1 MKLFPAID
9 LYGGQAVRLLRGDY
23 AKMTV
28 YSAEPVKVAASFAA
42 AGAEYIHLV
51 DLAGA
56 RSGGTPNFDTVAAI
70 VRESG
75 LKAQVGGGVRDEET
89 VKKYLGAGVSRV
101 ILGTA
106 AVTDRALLRTL
117 VEKYGEHIAVG
128 VDVKDGF
135 VAIRGWT
142 ETSAETLEGF
152 CEKLQGIGVKTVIC
166 TDVSKDGAMQG
177 TNREMYRRLA
187 SRFDMDLIA
196 SGGVSSLEDVAALRD
211 MGLYGAILGRALYT
225 GDIKLG
231 EALRLASGEK

>member
-9 LYGGQAVRLLRGDY
+9 LYDGQAVRLLRGDY

-28 YSAEPVKVAASFAA
+28 YSAEPVKVAISFAE

-75 LKAQVGGGVRDEET
+75 LKAQVGGGIRDEET
-89 VKKYLGAGVSRV
+89 VRKYLGAGVRRV

-106 AVTDRALLRTL
+106 AVTDTALLRSL

-135 VAIRGWT
+135 VAIKGWM

-187 SRFDMDLIA
+187 SQFDMDLIA

-231 EALRLASGEK
+231 EALRLARGEK

>member
-9 LYGGQAVRLLRGDY
+9 LYDGQAVRLLRGDY

-28 YSAEPVKVAASFAA
+28 YSAEPVKVAVSFAG

-56 RSGGTPNFDTVAAI
+56 RDGGTPNFDTVAAI
-70 VRESG
+70 VREGG
-75 LKAQVGGGVRDEET
+75 LKAQVGGGIRDEET

-106 AVTDRALLRTL
+106 AVTDGALLRKL
-117 VEKYGEHIAVG
+117 VEKYGGHIAVG
-128 VDVKDGF
+128 VDVKDGL

-196 SGGVSSLEDVAALRD
+196 SGGVSSLEDVVSLRD

-225 GDIKLG
+225 GEIKLG
-231 EALRLASGEK
+231 EALRVARGEK